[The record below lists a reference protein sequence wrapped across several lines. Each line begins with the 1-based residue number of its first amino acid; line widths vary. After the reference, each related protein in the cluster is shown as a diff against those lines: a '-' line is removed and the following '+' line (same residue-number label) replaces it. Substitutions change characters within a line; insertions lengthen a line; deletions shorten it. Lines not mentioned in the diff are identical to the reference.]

1 MLSMRY
7 HIPKVGCCG
16 WCEAKSEY
24 FADFPTVEL
33 QSTFYELPSL
43 ALASRWR
50 ALAPPAF
57 HFSLKAWQLITHT
70 QSSPTYRKL
79 KSKLSPAE
87 HDLVGSFRPTDQVTV
102 AWERTAHIARTLGAK
117 VVLFQCPASFTA
129 ERENLLHLT
138 LFFSNINRE
147 GLQLA
152 WEPRGPW
159 PLSLVAK
166 ICEDLKL
173 LHCVDPI
180 NVDVSQ
186 INTHYWR
193 LHGKDGYSYRYLE
206 EDLVKLAELVR
217 RCGERGN
224 GPQYIFFNNIWMKD
238 NARRFQVH
246 MQRAMD
252 ERTAKRI

>member
-1 MLSMRY
+1 LATNHPHS
-7 HIPKVGCCG
+7 IKP
-16 WCEAKSEY
+16 
-24 FADFPTVEL
+24 DLPQVEI
-33 QSTFYELPSL
+33 QAEPGRTRFSGVVPS
-43 ALASRWR
+43 
-50 ALAPPAF
+50 
-57 HFSLKAWQLITHT
+57 
-70 QSSPTYRKL
+70 
-79 KSKLSPAE
+79 
-87 HDLVGSFRPTDQVTV
+87 TDQVTV
-102 AWERTAHIARTLGAK
+102 AWERTAHIAQTLGAK

-152 WEPRGPW
+152 WEPRGAW
-159 PLSLVAK
+159 PLGLVAK

-206 EDLVKLAELVR
+206 EDLVKLAELVH

-224 GPQYIFFNNIWMKD
+224 GPQYILFNNIWMKE

-246 MQRAMD
+246 LQRAMD